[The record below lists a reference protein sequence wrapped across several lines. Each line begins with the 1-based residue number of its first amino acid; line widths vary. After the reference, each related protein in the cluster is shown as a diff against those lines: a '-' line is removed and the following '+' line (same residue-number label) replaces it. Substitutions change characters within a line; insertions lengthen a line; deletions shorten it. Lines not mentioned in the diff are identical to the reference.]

1 MRKTRMNDIADDSD
15 RHIVEEDDGWYF
27 WDEGGQEKWG
37 PYKGIEEARFMM
49 DEYCKKFL
57 DN

>member
-1 MRKTRMNDIADDSD
+1 MNDIADDSD

-27 WDEGGQEKWG
+27 CDEVGQEKWG